1 MRPPS
6 ELLDTISQLAE
17 LDQTIRKGAVR
28 QLVSKQEELADE
40 EINTYV
46 IERLI
51 SGCSSARAAVRLG
64 YTTAMGSILA
74 SDVGKSWDLE
84 KILAVANKK
93 MDLEEKTV
101 GSGHAIGHYLIL
113 VVYAQS
119 RKLKETEATRLVEH
133 SKKVRDAA
141 PSLAFSQ
148 THLLCNLAAK
158 LKDGVFQKSVLPA
171 VEMYLEGIN
180 SQYTP
185 ENVYLALRLR
195 NSIPAIV
202 AKYAKFVKK
211 DGSCQFSNDHYSKLL
226 AALKRC
232 DCSTL
237 QTFLPLLIKTAVES
251 SQFEQI
257 YLNVLE
263 PWALSSNET
272 KVFDRILNI
281 VTQYF
286 EFGGDTKSVV
296 VVFTKEVLNRM
307 ETATRGKKQFRLM
320 SKKVEDFASFIKAKF
335 ADLHDDDAYST
346 LKALEKCGSVDK
358 ACGTGLTT
366 TLLSNLGKKQVP
378 AWIKENLTN
387 QDEVRKVVTAFSSW
401 NESSRI
407 TVLTSLLTQKATE
420 TSQAVV
426 TSIIDSLFYVKTRA
440 GEFASIQISDN
451 NEKILRQLVVAV
463 QGEET
468 VSKAE
473 KSIGKSKL
481 RKKSLLILWYVT
493 RLWYRIA
500 ADSTDAE
507 AYDADSSEIL
517 AIAKNESDSNN
528 SLVFVDLLLSI
539 LSREQKFHRTPV
551 AFAFVHA
558 IPTLKSEDLCHIV
571 ETAAMSEAEL
581 AGNDDEDVEDEEGM
595 PFDESEIPT
604 RAGND
609 DDEDSDSDDDEE
621 EEEDDDEGNEAVDQE
636 LLDKLNAALGDA
648 APRESSSDIEMDDL
662 DEAEMQKMDERLS
675 AAFKAVAPKAAKDKK
690 RSAKNVEALKMKIAD
705 LLLIAISSKDL
716 SESDKIKIIVPLLKW
731 AKVDAKTHDKV
742 AQKALGLVN
751 IVVRMKFSD
760 VSEKDALK
768 LLRQVLEEAQTSTNL
783 LIIDAVARCV
793 TFVLKISAR
802 DGKSMS
808 AGVRTEFQKLFE
820 NYLQNVEGKVPSNF
834 VIQPIADLPLLF
846 VDQLG
851 MLLDAGFDEEN
862 RIFKRTEILGAVA
875 MIFSKQVL
883 QQATIKSAV
892 IKKIGKCSSSY
903 FQKVLDTDKSE
914 LKPRL
919 FGTVLHLVHKVATCV
934 ADDEKHVEALRESLE
949 TIIKKMSEGETV
961 LQLKKINP
969 VCLHIVGKSIVG
981 ALTSIKKSLEMEN

>member
-1 MRPPS
+1 MFLGMRPPS

-158 LKDGVFQKSVLPA
+158 LKDSVFQKSVLPA

-185 ENVYLALRLR
+185 ENIYLALRLR

-286 EFGGDTKSVV
+286 EFGGDSKSVV

-320 SKKVEDFASFIKAKF
+320 SKKVK
-335 ADLHDDDAYST
+335 LR
-346 LKALEKCGSVDK
+346 
-358 ACGTGLTT
+358 
-366 TLLSNLGKKQVP
+366 N
-378 AWIKENLTN
+378 
-387 QDEVRKVVTAFSSW
+387 
-401 NESSRI
+401 
-407 TVLTSLLTQKATE
+407 SLLYTNRKPGFEKA
-420 TSQAVV
+420 
-426 TSIIDSLFYVKTRA
+426 IRKFRDKL
-440 GEFASIQISDN
+440 AS
-451 NEKILRQLVVAV
+451 E
-463 QGEET
+463 
-468 VSKAE
+468 
-473 KSIGKSKL
+473 
-481 RKKSLLILWYVT
+481 
-493 RLWYRIA
+493 
-500 ADSTDAE
+500 
-507 AYDADSSEIL
+507 SEC
-517 AIAKNESDSNN
+517 SV
-528 SLVFVDLLLSI
+528 VFVLSI
-539 LSREQKFHRTPV
+539 YAIELDSR
-551 AFAFVHA
+551 
-558 IPTLKSEDLCHIV
+558 
-571 ETAAMSEAEL
+571 
-581 AGNDDEDVEDEEGM
+581 
-595 PFDESEIPT
+595 
-604 RAGND
+604 
-609 DDEDSDSDDDEE
+609 
-621 EEEDDDEGNEAVDQE
+621 
-636 LLDKLNAALGDA
+636 
-648 APRESSSDIEMDDL
+648 
-662 DEAEMQKMDERLS
+662 
-675 AAFKAVAPKAAKDKK
+675 
-690 RSAKNVEALKMKIAD
+690 
-705 LLLIAISSKDL
+705 
-716 SESDKIKIIVPLLKW
+716 
-731 AKVDAKTHDKV
+731 
-742 AQKALGLVN
+742 LV
-751 IVVRMKFSD
+751 
-760 VSEKDALK
+760 LK
-768 LLRQVLEEAQTSTNL
+768 L
-783 LIIDAVARCV
+783 
-793 TFVLKISAR
+793 
-802 DGKSMS
+802 
-808 AGVRTEFQKLFE
+808 
-820 NYLQNVEGKVPSNF
+820 
-834 VIQPIADLPLLF
+834 
-846 VDQLG
+846 
-851 MLLDAGFDEEN
+851 
-862 RIFKRTEILGAVA
+862 
-875 MIFSKQVL
+875 
-883 QQATIKSAV
+883 
-892 IKKIGKCSSSY
+892 
-903 FQKVLDTDKSE
+903 
-914 LKPRL
+914 
-919 FGTVLHLVHKVATCV
+919 
-934 ADDEKHVEALRESLE
+934 SL
-949 TIIKKMSEGETV
+949 
-961 LQLKKINP
+961 
-969 VCLHIVGKSIVG
+969 
-981 ALTSIKKSLEMEN
+981 